1 MELDLETKHGTR
13 LAVEVL
19 LREMASS
26 VFDRMIVERDK
37 HLMKLDLMQKV
48 TNDHCYSRY
57 DDACICFA
65 GMYSPLVDAVFLS
78 FLPSPFPLSPHLLSP
93 HKAAEREAQKKLTG
107 GPSPLLAAKL
117 ASPKYQLLVADT
129 PMSRVSTPRSD
140 DEDNEAKDADNQVR
154 NA

>member
-1 MELDLETKHGTR
+1 
-13 LAVEVL
+13 
-19 LREMASS
+19 
-26 VFDRMIVERDK
+26 
-37 HLMKLDLMQKV
+37 
-48 TNDHCYSRY
+48 
-57 DDACICFA
+57 
-65 GMYSPLVDAVFLS
+65 MYSSIVDADFLS
-78 FLPSPFPLSPHLLSP
+78 FLSSPFPLSPHLLSP

-117 ASPKYQLLVADT
+117 ASPKYQLPVADT